1 MHQIKWLIPHRKE
14 EEALKILI
22 RKNDCLR
29 WHLEGDV
36 SHVLLIVHQ
45 REAAVQAQVLIL
57 S

>member
-22 RKNDCLR
+22 RMKDRLR

-45 REAAVQAQVLIL
+45 REAAVQAQVPIL